1 MSIRRATETNERGLQ
16 PKIEFLA
23 LHAINKLG
31 KLGRMTQTVGYH
43 EVLAQTW
50 MKVLQWTPSEQSI
63 GQKWAEF

>member
-43 EVLAQTW
+43 EVLAQT
-50 MKVLQWTPSEQSI
+50 
-63 GQKWAEF
+63 